1 MLNFAI
7 EIILLVLTLSEGYRW
22 GKNSKIWLRFYMLS
36 SYGILGAFHIWFSPP
51 IRGSF
56 MDSLNWLIAP
66 FMKLTSRSD
75 RKGLTSRQ
83 GESEQERL
91 QQEPRYEMKY
101 QGGGLGEEKRV
112 DEVPDLMDHRAKR
125 LADGK
130 KIIDEMRPRS
140 PRDRKELTRQVGE
153 PTREKKF
160 EFEMRRKKISCMEV

>member
-83 GESEQERL
+83 GESQQERL

-130 KIIDEMRPRS
+130 KIIDEMRP
-140 PRDRKELTRQVGE
+140 
-153 PTREKKF
+153 
-160 EFEMRRKKISCMEV
+160 